1 MAMEYRRVGTSD
13 TKVSVLSLGSWNT
26 YNRLLFEDAVAFLR
40 GAFEMGVTFFDT
52 SFYPIGP
59 HKTLAGPH
67 TEVIFGRMLEASGI
81 KRDDYVLAE
90 KLWFYSYPEQ
100 SLSDQI
106 DRSLFRLNA
115 TYADMVLVA
124 MPRADI
130 DWTVA
135 LNEVASIIASGR
147 ARMWGGMNFTAEGM
161 REAIAICERE
171 KLPLP
176 QLIQIKY
183 SVLRRNVIES
193 EAWERLF
200 ADTGISLQASD
211 SLEGGLL
218 AGNLAPER
226 ETGSDNGGLR
236 PRFVAQFPAYERAA
250 KGLGATPAQA
260 AIAFC
265 LNHERTCSV
274 LFGSSSLDQLS
285 ENVGAIELAHGVGA
299 RLKHELSA
307 FDFAEHHTD
316 KAYRG
321 RLPLH
326 DLGGFKASYVR
337 PAAAE

>member
-1 MAMEYRRVGTSD
+1 MEYRRIGTSD

-40 GAFEMGVTFFDT
+40 SSFDMGVNFFDT

-81 KRDDYVLAE
+81 NRDDYVLAE

-100 SLSDQI
+100 SLGDQM
-106 DRSLFRLNA
+106 DRSLYRLNA
-115 TYADMVLVA
+115 KYADLALVA
-124 MPRADI
+124 MPRDDI
-130 DWTVA
+130 DWTTA
-135 LNEVASIIASGR
+135 LKEVGHIITSGR
-147 ARMWGGMNFTAEGM
+147 ARMWGGMNFTAEGL
-161 REAIAICERE
+161 RRAYEICTRE

-193 EAWERLF
+193 AAWNKLF
-200 ADTGISLQASD
+200 ADTGITMQTSD

-218 AGNLAPER
+218 AGNLSPQR

-236 PRFVAQFPAYERAA
+236 PRFIAEYPAYEEIA
-250 KGLGATPAQA
+250 KKLGATPAQL
-260 AIAFC
+260 AIAYC
-265 LNHERTCSV
+265 LAHPHTTSV
-274 LFGSSSLDQLS
+274 L
-285 ENVGAIELAHGVGA
+285 VGASKLEQVRDNIGAVALAERVGSTLKAELA
-299 RLKHELSA
+299 A

-326 DLGGFKASYVR
+326 DLGGFLGSYVR
-337 PAAAE
+337 PAQ